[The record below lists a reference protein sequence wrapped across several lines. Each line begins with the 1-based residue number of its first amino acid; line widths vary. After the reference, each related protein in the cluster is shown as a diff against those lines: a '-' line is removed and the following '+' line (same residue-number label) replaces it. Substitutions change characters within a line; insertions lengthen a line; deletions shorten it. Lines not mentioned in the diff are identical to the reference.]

1 MRRMLAGSL
10 LGPPPRESMVPI
22 GPFVLRSLINHS
34 TVGRS
39 GCLKIVCSLDVNYS
53 DDMPIRADSVD
64 AIMSHCSRS
73 RNPEGDWRL
82 KPCGVPLPEQTS
94 ACRRGTIVDSPSH
107 LVVLAWV
114 RPRMVRETPYAA
126 ARSRSCARRFGPMRR
141 GYRRTELFGK

>member
-64 AIMSHCSRS
+64 PIMRHCSRLRFRKPRRRIILSMSGGLSGS
-73 RNPEGDWRL
+73 R
-82 KPCGVPLPEQTS
+82 
-94 ACRRGTIVDSPSH
+94 H
-107 LVVLAWV
+107 
-114 RPRMVRETPYAA
+114 
-126 ARSRSCARRFGPMRR
+126 
-141 GYRRTELFGK
+141 